1 MKYWIDEKT
10 GTHMCEPNC
19 CDEWLELIWM
29 IGVDY
34 DGCRTVKSLQELVD
48 ELVDASKKAR
58 NCLHDGLL
66 FPQSCYNCK
75 HGGVEDEE
83 FGQALVGHCWKH
95 NGEVDWEQPDKRMG
109 CEEWEKAEEEIK

>member
-48 ELVDASKKAR
+48 ELVPKMVSLDIKKIDIGISAQTKIKIRRTDSSIKIYRTDNLQEGGEAR
-58 NCLHDGLL
+58 
-66 FPQSCYNCK
+66 K
-75 HGGVEDEE
+75 
-83 FGQALVGHCWKH
+83 
-95 NGEVDWEQPDKRMG
+95 
-109 CEEWEKAEEEIK
+109 